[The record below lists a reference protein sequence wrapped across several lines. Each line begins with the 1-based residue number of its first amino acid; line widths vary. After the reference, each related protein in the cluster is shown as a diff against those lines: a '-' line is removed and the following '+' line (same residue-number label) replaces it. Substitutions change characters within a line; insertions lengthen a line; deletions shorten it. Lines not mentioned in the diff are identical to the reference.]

1 MEKASGIL
9 AKFLL
14 LLCLSLFG
22 GIQRAEGVFTEERFC
37 PHDTE
42 QLHIPAGVFT
52 MGSTSEEREYAYRLD
67 KEVTRP
73 YGWYEKEARKKAKT
87 DGFCIDRY
95 PITNDQYKIFVGE
108 TGDKEPYISPES
120 YQQQGFLVH
129 SYKKVKEFLWREG
142 SFPGEEDGTEV
153 SVTHRGR
160 MGEGRAWHGWSYISL
175 GERVEF
181 GLPQ

>member
-22 GIQRAEGVFTEERFC
+22 SIQRAEGDFTEERFC

-73 YGWYEKEARKKAKT
+73 YGWYEKETRKKAKT
-87 DGFCIDRY
+87 DSFCIDRY
-95 PITNDQYKIFVGE
+95 PTTSSRDFWY
-108 TGDKEPYISPES
+108 TPTRRS
-120 YQQQGFLVH
+120 
-129 SYKKVKEFLWREG
+129 R
-142 SFPGEEDGTEV
+142 SFYG
-153 SVTHRGR
+153 
-160 MGEGRAWHGWSYISL
+160 GRALSL
-175 GERVEF
+175 QTVRTTPSF
-181 GLPQ
+181 W